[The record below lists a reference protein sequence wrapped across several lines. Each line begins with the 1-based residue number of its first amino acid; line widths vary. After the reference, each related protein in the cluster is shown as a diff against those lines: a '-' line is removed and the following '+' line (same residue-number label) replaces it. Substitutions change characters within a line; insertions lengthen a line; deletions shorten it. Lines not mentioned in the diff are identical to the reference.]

1 MRNRICPR
9 LLLKPDPSNLSNGLV
24 PAPKT
29 MHGIIAWFA
38 RNGVAANLLMISIL
52 GAGVWSITNKIILQE
67 YPEFPSREIRVSV
80 SYRGSTPGE
89 IEQAI
94 LTRLEEALYD
104 IEGIKEMEG
113 RASASS
119 GSVTL
124 EIEDGYNLS
133 EKLDEV
139 TNRVSTI
146 RTFPPEAERP
156 QISLRT
162 RSERVITMVLSGDLS
177 EKELEVLG
185 EQIRDE
191 VSNIK
196 GITLAELKA
205 VRPYE
210 IAIEISES
218 SLRQYGL
225 SFDEVTRAIRSSS
238 VDLSAGSVKTE
249 TGRILLRT
257 NQQAYNYD
265 DYSAIT
271 LMTRPDG
278 TKITVGDIA
287 TVIDGFDETPIVSRY
302 NGQRA
307 IAIDVFRTG
316 MQNII
321 EIGDDVKEFIAM
333 KQQQLPEGIR
343 LGYWSDDS
351 ERIKVRLATLQDSA
365 IFGFVLVVII
375 LSLFLRPTLAIWV
388 ACGIPIA
395 FAGTFFMLPY
405 MGMSLNIITLMAFIM
420 TLGIVVDD
428 AIVTG
433 ENVFQYMQ
441 RGDKPLTASIKGTQE
456 VAIPVIFGVITTMV
470 AFFPLMLQGGTGGSI
485 YKNIPMV
492 VIPVLFFS
500 LIESKLILPAH
511 LKHCTHLGD
520 ATSKQNIFSRFQRYF
535 ADGLERFVMKYYRPL
550 LNWSL
555 INRYLSTA
563 VFIGFLVVFL
573 ALVLGDRIGYRRR
586 TSTPQDTTTITLL
599 MPAGTNFEVTQ
610 EKVDII
616 EAAALK
622 LKDDINK
629 RFGTVVVQNVFATAG
644 GQPFGESGRRGG
656 GPSAGVAEMGEIL
669 IELTPSE
676 TREVNYGSRELVSEM
691 RNLVPPMPEAEQLN
705 FSFERG
711 GGRAAMTFELIH
723 PNVDMLK
730 KASGDLQRKLSRFEG
745 LYDIADSYE
754 RANDEFELDLLPEA
768 EYLGVTASNLAQ
780 QVRTAF
786 CGSEAQRI
794 QRGRDEIRVMVRYPE
809 SERRSLGAL
818 QTMMIRTAN
827 GTEVPF
833 ETVAKVVPGK
843 SLPSIQRIDRKRIIQ
858 VVADGD
864 AGELDIPAIELEIME
879 DYLPELAATIYPGLQ
894 FEVSGRAAEER
905 ENQHQMLLG
914 IYFILVVIYAL
925 LAIPFRSYFQ
935 PIIVMSAIPFGVVGA
950 IVGHYFMAKV
960 FGFNNGSP
968 IITQQSIFGMMALS
982 GVVVNDSLV
991 MVHFMNAKT
1000 REGMPLEEAVRL
1012 AGVRRFRPILLTSL
1026 TTFFGLAPLMFETSP
1041 QAAVLVPMAISL
1053 AWGIVFATVIT
1064 LVLVP
1069 VLVLVYNDILTGLYK
1084 IYNIDPH
1091 AHNEDEMED
1100 PKPA

>member
-1 MRNRICPR
+1 M
-9 LLLKPDPSNLSNGLV
+9 
-24 PAPKT
+24 
-29 MHGIIAWFA
+29 IAWFA
-38 RNGVAANLLMISIL
+38 RNGVAANLLMFAII
-52 GAGVWSITNKIILQE
+52 AGGFWSIKDKIILQE
-67 YPEFPSREIRVSV
+67 YPEFPPREIRVSV

-104 IEGIKEMEG
+104 IEGIEEMEG
-113 RASASS
+113 RASGSS
-119 GSVTL
+119 GTVTL
-124 EIEDGYNLS
+124 LIEDGYNLS

-156 QISLRT
+156 QIELRS
-162 RSERVITMVLSGDLS
+162 RSERVITMVLSGELS
-177 EKELEVLG
+177 EKDLTRLG

-191 VSNIK
+191 VSNVP
-196 GITLAELKA
+196 GITLASLKA

-218 SLRQYGL
+218 TLKQYGL
-225 SFDEVTRAIRSSS
+225 TFDQVTRAIRSSS

-257 NQQAYNYD
+257 NQQAYDYE
-265 DYSAIT
+265 DYSGIT
-271 LMTRPDG
+271 ILTRPDG
-278 TKITVGDIA
+278 TKIKVSDVA
-287 TVIDGFDETPIVSRY
+287 NVIDGFDETPIVARY
-302 NGQRA
+302 NGERA

-321 EIGDDVKEFIAM
+321 EIGDDVKEFIAI
-333 KQQQLPEGIR
+333 KQQQLPEGIT

-365 IFGFVLVVII
+365 IFGFILVVII
-375 LSLFLRPTLAIWV
+375 LSLFLRPTLAFWV
-388 ACGIPIA
+388 AWGIPIA
-395 FAGTFFMLPY
+395 FAGTFLLLPFL
-405 MGMSLNIITLMAFIM
+405 GLSLNVITLMAFIM

-433 ENVFQYMQ
+433 ENVFQHMQ
-441 RGDKPLTASIKGTQE
+441 RGEKPLAASIKGTNE

-470 AFFPLMLQGGTGGSI
+470 AFFPLVMQGGTGGSI

-500 LIESKLILPAH
+500 LVESKLILPAH
-511 LKHCTHLGD
+511 LKHCTHLAD
-520 ATSKQNIFSRFQRYF
+520 KTTKQNIFTKFQRFF
-535 ADGLERFVMKYYRPL
+535 ADGLESFVLKYYRPA
-550 LNWSL
+550 LNKAL
-555 INRYLSTA
+555 INRYVSLSI
-563 VFIGFLVVFL
+563 FIGLLVVFL
-573 ALVLGDRIGYRRR
+573 ALVFGDRIGYRRR

-622 LKDDINK
+622 LKKDVNE
-629 RFGTVVVQNVFATAG
+629 RFDTIVIQNVFATAG
-644 GQPFGESGRRGG
+644 GQPFGDGRRRGG

-676 TREVNYGSRELVSEM
+676 TRSVQYGGRELVSEL
-691 RNLVPPMPEAEQLN
+691 RNLVPPMPEAETLS

-711 GGRAAMTFELIH
+711 GGRAAMTFQIIH
-723 PNVDMLK
+723 PDVDLLK
-730 KASGDLQRKLSRFEG
+730 EASGDLQRKLASFEG
-745 LYDIADSYE
+745 LYDISDSYE
-754 RANDEFELDLLPEA
+754 RANDEFELDLKPEA

-786 CGSEAQRI
+786 FGSEAQRI

-809 SERRSLGAL
+809 SERRSLGSL
-818 QTMMIRTAN
+818 QSMMIRTAN

-833 ETVAKVVPGK
+833 GTVADIVPGR

-858 VVADGD
+858 VQADGD
-864 AGELDIPAIELEIME
+864 TATLDIEAIEAEIL
-879 DYLPELAATIYPGLQ
+879 DSYLPQLAATKYPGLQ
-894 FEVSGRAAEER
+894 YEVSGRAAEER
-905 ENQHQMLLG
+905 ENQHRMRIG
-914 IYFILVVIYAL
+914 IYVILAVIYAL

-950 IVGHYFMAKV
+950 ILGHYFMAKI
-960 FGFNNGSP
+960 FGYNNGQP

-982 GVVVNDSLV
+982 GVVVNDTLV
-991 MVHFMNAKT
+991 MVHFMNSRVK
-1000 REGMPLEEAVRL
+1000 EGMPLEEAVRL

-1053 AWGIVFATVIT
+1053 AWGIVFATAIT
-1064 LVLVP
+1064 LMLIP
-1069 VLVLVYNDILTGLYK
+1069 VLVLVYNDLQMAFYKLYD
-1084 IYNIDPH
+1084 IDPH
-1091 AHNEDEMED
+1091 AHDDDEDEALS
-1100 PKPA
+1100 PA